1 MIGYLGLLAKIL
13 LGLGLAAGLLILA
26 LRLAFPLPSLKGRQ
40 ASTFLPAS
48 ADTLLGQMILP
59 LAQAHPGQSGV
70 LTMRRGADAFAARML
85 LANAARTSIDAQ
97 YYIWAN
103 DPSGVILLDA
113 LRRAALRG
121 VRVRL
126 LLDDNGT
133 WGMDEMLAGL
143 DALPNFEVRL
153 FNPFTLRTPK
163 TASYLFDF
171 PRLNRRMHNK
181 SFTVDAVA
189 TIVGGR
195 NIGDI
200 YFAYGADNLY
210 YDMDVLGIGQAAED
224 VSANF
229 DRFWNSGS
237 AYPANLILKDS
248 GTGLQALADAVA
260 RAKADPA
267 RQEYRET
274 VETGQMFRDLSKG
287 NLNLEWVDVR
297 VLSDDPAKG
306 LETVP
311 DDRLLVSR
319 MIKALGKVESEIAL
333 VSAYFV
339 PGDILTDYFSRQAR
353 AGVRVR
359 ILTNA
364 QEATDVLPVH
374 AGYVG
379 YRPQLLEA
387 GVEMYELKAIQD
399 RKLTQQ
405 LGLRR
410 PSRTS
415 LHAKVF
421 SVDRSR
427 IFIGSFNFD
436 PRSARLNCEMGFLI
450 ESAKLAQTMSQSF
463 DTRMKLAAYQVVR
476 TEDGSLVWIERF
488 EDGRQQTHLTEPNT
502 TALSRALVQAIRWL
516 PIEWLL

>member
-13 LGLGLAAGLLILA
+13 LGLGLALGLLILA

-40 ASTFLPAS
+40 ASTFIPAS
-48 ADTLLGQMILP
+48 ADTLLGQMIVP

-70 LTMRRGADAFAARML
+70 LTLRRGADAFAARML
-85 LANAARTSIDAQ
+85 LANAAKTSIDAQ
-97 YYIWAN
+97 YYIWQN

-126 LLDDNGT
+126 LVDDNGT
-133 WGMDEMLAGL
+133 PGL
-143 DALPNFEVRL
+143 DAELAALNALPNFEVRI
-153 FNPFTLRTPK
+153 FNPFTLRNPRSL
-163 TASYLFDF
+163 SYLFDF
-171 PRLNRRMHNK
+171 SRLNRRMHNK

-189 TIVGGR
+189 SIVGGR

-210 YDMDVLGIGQAAED
+210 YDMDVLAVGQAAED
-224 VSANF
+224 VSTNF
-229 DRFWNSGS
+229 DRFWNSLS
-237 AYPANLILKDS
+237 AYPADLILKQAD
-248 GTGLQALADAVA
+248 TGLTALADAVA

-267 RQEYRET
+267 RQEYRQT
-274 VETGQMFRDLSKG
+274 VETGEMFRALSEG
-287 NLNLEWVDVR
+287 NLSLEWVDVR

-306 LETVP
+306 LEPVP

-319 MIKALGKVESEIAL
+319 MIKVLGAVENRIDL

-339 PGDILTDYFSRQAR
+339 PGEILTQYFASQAR
-353 AGVRVR
+353 AGVRIR
-359 ILTNA
+359 TLTNS

-374 AGYVG
+374 AGYIS
-379 YRPQLLEA
+379 YRHRLLDA
-387 GVEMYELKAIQD
+387 GVEIYELKAMQD
-399 RKLTQQ
+399 HKLTDQ
-405 LGLRR
+405 LGLRPR
-410 PSRTS
+410 SQTS

-421 SVDRSR
+421 SVDDNR

-450 ESAKLAQTMSQSF
+450 
-463 DTRMKLAAYQVVR
+463 
-476 TEDGSLVWIERF
+476 
-488 EDGRQQTHLTEPNT
+488 
-502 TALSRALVQAIRWL
+502 
-516 PIEWLL
+516 